1 VSKYLFDRFSYSD
14 FDKSKGGS
22 VGSRSSFKA
31 PAFKAV
37 MEDKILMSSFRAY
50 CESVHKT
57 EFLEFLE
64 KVFIFVRVRF
74 FFFFLKKFVVFGR
87 LLCSSRK
94 LQEACFLEDLLYGP
108 NI

>member
-1 VSKYLFDRFSYSD
+1 LLVLNTLQKKKKKDRLELVQKRCLVSKYLFDRFSYSD

-74 FFFFLKKFVVFGR
+74 FFFFF
-87 LLCSSRK
+87 
-94 LQEACFLEDLLYGP
+94 
-108 NI
+108 